1 MMNTL
6 QSLLDETA
14 YERPLVMGILNV
26 TPDSFSDGG
35 RFMQLSNIIQQVETM
50 LSAGV
55 DIIDVGGEST
65 RPGAASVSLSE
76 ELDRVVPVIEWL
88 KENQDVLISL
98 DTYKTDV
105 MKAGLALGVDM
116 INDVNALQSAGAVEL
131 LAGCDAHVCLMHKQG
146 VSKTMQDAPSYE
158 DVVSEVIGFLNGRV
172 DVCIGGGVKK
182 ERLLLDPGFGFGK
195 DLQHNM
201 RLFEELDKLVD
212 LHYPTLIGV
221 SRKKMIGQILAMEN
235 EMLPVS
241 ERVNGSVAAAM
252 IAAMKGARVLRV
264 HDVKETVDALKIMQA
279 LL

>member
-1 MMNTL
+1 MNTL

-35 RFMQLSNIIQQVETM
+35 RFMQLPNIIQQVETM

-212 LHYPTLIGV
+212 LQYPTLIGV